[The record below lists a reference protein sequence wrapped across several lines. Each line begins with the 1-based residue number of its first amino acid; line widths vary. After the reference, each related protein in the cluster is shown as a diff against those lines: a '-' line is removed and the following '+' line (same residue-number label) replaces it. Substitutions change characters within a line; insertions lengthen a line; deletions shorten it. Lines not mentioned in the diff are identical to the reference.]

1 MLEGFILAVLI
12 GLTATALADLWT
24 LFQQR
29 VLDIQ
34 GPNWALVGRWVGY
47 MPQGQFFHASIAK
60 APALP
65 SERVLGWATHYLTG
79 IVFAAVLLAL
89 NGLDWV
95 RQPVLLP
102 ALALGVATVLAPFLI
117 MQPGMG
123 LGIAA
128 SKTPNPPA
136 ARVRSL
142 VAHIVFGV
150 ALYLAGLLW
159 SAVLA

>member
-34 GPNWALVGRWVGY
+34 GPNWALVGRWVGH
-47 MPQGQFFHASIAK
+47 MPQGRFVHASIAK

-89 NGLDWV
+89 NGVEWV